1 LVAEV
6 LLARGGG
13 EVGGGWSGHGGARRS
28 RRRRGLGFPC
38 SSLSLWNLGH
48 RFSVLVFCG
57 LVGSDFLRIYYLF
70 IKRKRRSTGRRG
82 HGVGLVK
89 VRLDRITA
97 RSRYFSWDR
106 TRKSLFGPKPPLV
119 QVQIVA
125 TATYNSC
132 QKKTVR
138 SFFVNLHRQNDSTV

>member
-1 LVAEV
+1 MAAPGDL
-6 LLARGGG
+6 GGG
-13 EVGGGWSGHGGARRS
+13 ADWD
-28 RRRRGLGFPC
+28 FPVPL
-38 SSLSLWNLGH
+38 SLSLWNLGH

-70 IKRKRRSTGRRG
+70 YLFIKRKRRSTGRRG

-89 VRLDRITA
+89 VRSDRITA

-106 TRKSLFGPKPPLV
+106 TRKSQFGPKPPLV

-125 TATYNSC
+125 TATYDSC
-132 QKKTVR
+132 QKKKLLDL
-138 SFFVNLHRQNDSTV
+138 SS